1 MSKTSTLKQSL
12 AAAAGKSQ
20 PAAAVDTPAAARTA
34 KPAPKTVLVGA
45 NFAPEVRRVLKHI
58 EAETGKTLKQLL
70 GGMINQLAAE
80 HGKPQP
86 FNEAE

>member
-1 MSKTSTLKQSL
+1 MAKTSTLKQSL
-12 AAAAGKSQ
+12 AAAAGKPQ
-20 PAAAVDTPAAARTA
+20 PSTSDAAAAPATA
-34 KPAPKTVLVGA
+34 KAAPKTVLVGA

-58 EAETGKTLKQLL
+58 EAETGKNLKQLL
-70 GGMINQLAAE
+70 GRMINQLAAE